1 MFYFQSG
8 ADFTSDIYNTVAW
21 QLRKLLNQTSGF
33 SDNTI
38 YKKLRRFQAL
48 CMDEGE
54 EIEKSVSKWLDEA
67 SKIQIKKN

>member
-1 MFYFQSG
+1 MLYFQAG
-8 ADFTSDIYNTVAW
+8 ADFFTDIYTTVAW

-48 CMDEGE
+48 CLDEGE
-54 EIEKSVSKWLDEA
+54 EKEKSASKWLDEA